1 MKKIFSLITSL
12 FLLAVLPIGAQRNE
26 PIGTEVI
33 TLSHN
38 GQETNFKYNEI
49 GKALDQAADG
59 DTVYFSTGYFQGDIR
74 LLKKVT
80 FIGSGADRYDSNG
93 NYVDNWS
100 NCTCIDGK
108 VVIALPEGTQL
119 TSRLF
124 DGIYFNGN
132 GDNRITFTNSIDNVV
147 FRKCYWNNSWSIN
160 AEIKNLLIDRCSV
173 DLYDLSNVKK
183 LVARNCEIRGISDNS
198 SVDPNSRHFY
208 HCYISPSIWE
218 TSDANDKKYWY
229 CGNFAGIFTN
239 CIIPNYTSRW
249 DNSTQ
254 QSTYYAAYLSNPN
267 GSQENYPV
275 FINCLYYTQDGVDVT
290 ANCTLQNSYGYGI
303 TNEKRI
309 ENLTKEELQSAGY
322 MGNDN
327 TVVGYYGGKNPY
339 SLRTN
344 LPEVSSSKVHLDRD
358 AKQLQINIKVSAQQ

>member
-12 FLLAVLPIGAQRNE
+12 FLLAVLPIGAQSNQ

-49 GKALDQAADG
+49 DKALEQAADG

-147 FRKCYWNNSWSIN
+147 FRKCYWGNSWNIN
-160 AEIKNLLIDRCSV
+160 AEIKNLLIDRCNGG
-173 DLYDLSNVKK
+173 LYNMSNVTK
-183 LVARNCEIRGISDNS
+183 LVARNCNIGGIDGLNG
-198 SVDPNSRHFY
+198 DPNSWQFY

-218 TSDANDKKYWY
+218 IGDGNDKKYYY
-229 CGNFAGIFTN
+229 CGGFCGIFTN
-239 CIIPNYTSRW
+239 CIISNYTSRW
-249 DNSTQ
+249 DSSTQ
-254 QSTYYAAYLSNPN
+254 QSTNYVAYLSNPS
-267 GSQENYPV
+267 GSQEYYPV
-275 FINCLYYTQDGVDVT
+275 FINCLYYTQDGMDVT
-290 ANCTLQNSYGYGI
+290 ANCTLQNSYGYGV

-309 ENLTKEELQSAGY
+309 YELTKDELQSAGY

>member
-12 FLLAVLPIGAQRNE
+12 FLLAVLPIGAQSNQ

-49 GKALDQAADG
+49 GKALEQAADG

-80 FIGSGADRYDSNG
+80 FIGSGADRNDSNG
-93 NYVDNWS
+93 SYVDNWG

-108 VVIALPEGTQL
+108 VVIALPEGTRL

-124 DGIYFNGN
+124 DGIYFNNSNGGN
-132 GDNRITFTNSIDNVV
+132 GLTFTSSIDNVV
-147 FRKCYWNNSWSIN
+147 FRKCYWDNSWQIN
-160 AEIKNLLIDRCSV
+160 AEIKNLLIDRCYGN
-173 DLYDLSNVKK
+173 LYNLSNVTK
-183 LVARNCEIRGISDNS
+183 LVARNSYITGLSESNSD
-198 SVDPNSRHFY
+198 PTARQFY
-208 HCYISPSIWE
+208 HCNIRSNSSYYTNNEWVHYSATIG
-218 TSDANDKKYWY
+218 TLV
-229 CGNFAGIFTN
+229 N
-239 CIIPNYTSRW
+239 CIILNYDSRW
-249 DNSTQ
+249 DESTQ
-254 QSTYYAAYLSNPN
+254 QSTYYANPLTRSDN
-267 GSQENYPV
+267 SQETYPIL
-275 FINCLYYTQDGVDVT
+275 INCLYYTQDGVDVT